1 MAQGKTTDQTSLYRD
16 RRSFAKIP
24 DVMDVPN
31 LIAIQTDSFEFF
43 KGEGLAQ
50 AFQDISPIEN
60 NTKDMCVEFGRH
72 EFGEPKY
79 TVDECKEKDVS
90 YQAPLF
96 VEIRFINRET
106 GEIKEQDVFMGDF
119 PLMTFTVNFAG
130 AVLIGAVF
138 EAATEGSSLPDNAVL
153 FLKTGVCGGFTTFSA
168 FSLETL
174 ALLERGKYATGALY
188 ACGSVLACLAG
199 VVIGRLAVR
208 GVRAA
213 LTGSAA
219 A

>member
-1 MAQGKTTDQTSLYRD
+1 MVAVLCVGLGGFIGSVGRYLLGL
-16 RRSFAKIP
+16 
-24 DVMDVPN
+24 VP
-31 LIAIQTDSFEFF
+31 
-43 KGEGLAQ
+43 
-50 AFQDISPIEN
+50 
-60 NTKDMCVEFGRH
+60 VE
-72 EFGEPKY
+72 
-79 TVDECKEKDVS
+79 
-90 YQAPLF
+90 
-96 VEIRFINRET
+96 
-106 GEIKEQDVFMGDF
+106 GDF
-119 PLMTFTVNFAG
+119 PLMTFAVNFAG

-138 EAATEGSSLPDNAVL
+138 EAATEGSGLPDNAVL

-199 VVIGRLAVR
+199 VVIGRLAGR

-213 LTGSAA
+213 LPGSAA

>member
-1 MAQGKTTDQTSLYRD
+1 MVAVLCVGLVGFIGSVGRYLLGL
-16 RRSFAKIP
+16 
-24 DVMDVPN
+24 VP
-31 LIAIQTDSFEFF
+31 
-43 KGEGLAQ
+43 
-50 AFQDISPIEN
+50 
-60 NTKDMCVEFGRH
+60 VE
-72 EFGEPKY
+72 
-79 TVDECKEKDVS
+79 
-90 YQAPLF
+90 
-96 VEIRFINRET
+96 
-106 GEIKEQDVFMGDF
+106 GDF

>member
-1 MAQGKTTDQTSLYRD
+1 MVAVLCVGLGGFIGSVGRYLLGL
-16 RRSFAKIP
+16 
-24 DVMDVPN
+24 VP
-31 LIAIQTDSFEFF
+31 
-43 KGEGLAQ
+43 
-50 AFQDISPIEN
+50 
-60 NTKDMCVEFGRH
+60 VE
-72 EFGEPKY
+72 
-79 TVDECKEKDVS
+79 
-90 YQAPLF
+90 
-96 VEIRFINRET
+96 
-106 GEIKEQDVFMGDF
+106 GDF

-138 EAATEGSSLPDNAVL
+138 EAATEGSSLP
-153 FLKTGVCGGFTTFSA
+153 
-168 FSLETL
+168 
-174 ALLERGKYATGALY
+174 GKYATGALY

>member
-1 MAQGKTTDQTSLYRD
+1 MVAVLCVGLGGFIGSVSAGSRADIYLLGL
-16 RRSFAKIP
+16 
-24 DVMDVPN
+24 VP
-31 LIAIQTDSFEFF
+31 
-43 KGEGLAQ
+43 
-50 AFQDISPIEN
+50 
-60 NTKDMCVEFGRH
+60 VE
-72 EFGEPKY
+72 
-79 TVDECKEKDVS
+79 
-90 YQAPLF
+90 
-96 VEIRFINRET
+96 
-106 GEIKEQDVFMGDF
+106 GDF
-119 PLMTFTVNFAG
+119 PLMTFVINFAG

-138 EAATEGSSLPDNAVL
+138 EAATEGSGLPDNAVL
-153 FLKTGVCGGFTTFSA
+153 FLKTGVCGFTTFSA

>member
-1 MAQGKTTDQTSLYRD
+1 MNVMIREQIGRPLGDASCKDCLLYTS
-16 RRSFAKIP
+16 
-24 DVMDVPN
+24 
-31 LIAIQTDSFEFF
+31 
-43 KGEGLAQ
+43 
-50 AFQDISPIEN
+50 
-60 NTKDMCVEFGRH
+60 
-72 EFGEPKY
+72 
-79 TVDECKEKDVS
+79 
-90 YQAPLF
+90 
-96 VEIRFINRET
+96 
-106 GEIKEQDVFMGDF
+106 
-119 PLMTFTVNFAG
+119 
-130 AVLIGAVF
+130 LIGAVF

>member
-1 MAQGKTTDQTSLYRD
+1 MVAVLCVGLGGFIGSVGRYLLGL
-16 RRSFAKIP
+16 
-24 DVMDVPN
+24 VP
-31 LIAIQTDSFEFF
+31 
-43 KGEGLAQ
+43 
-50 AFQDISPIEN
+50 
-60 NTKDMCVEFGRH
+60 VE
-72 EFGEPKY
+72 
-79 TVDECKEKDVS
+79 
-90 YQAPLF
+90 
-96 VEIRFINRET
+96 
-106 GEIKEQDVFMGDF
+106 GDF
-119 PLMTFTVNFAG
+119 PLMTFAVNFAG

-138 EAATEGSSLPDNAVL
+138 EAATEGSGLPDNAVL

-168 FSLETL
+168 FS
-174 ALLERGKYATGALY
+174 LERGKYATGALY

>member
-1 MAQGKTTDQTSLYRD
+1 MVAVLCVGLGGFIGSVGRYLLGL
-16 RRSFAKIP
+16 
-24 DVMDVPN
+24 VP
-31 LIAIQTDSFEFF
+31 
-43 KGEGLAQ
+43 
-50 AFQDISPIEN
+50 
-60 NTKDMCVEFGRH
+60 VE
-72 EFGEPKY
+72 
-79 TVDECKEKDVS
+79 
-90 YQAPLF
+90 
-96 VEIRFINRET
+96 
-106 GEIKEQDVFMGDF
+106 GDF
-119 PLMTFTVNFAG
+119 PLMTFAVNFAG

-138 EAATEGSSLPDNAVL
+138 EAATEGSGLPDNAVL

-213 LTGSAA
+213 LPGSAA
-219 A
+219 ASGGAGAAHGAHPYVLRFRARRAGRAISRGSRCPDRWTCSGSGSPCTGCRSARRRSAPRLSREVFQPRAGTSSRGTAASWLRRRS

>member
-1 MAQGKTTDQTSLYRD
+1 MVAVL
-16 RRSFAKIP
+16 
-24 DVMDVPN
+24 
-31 LIAIQTDSFEFF
+31 
-43 KGEGLAQ
+43 
-50 AFQDISPIEN
+50 
-60 NTKDMCVEFGRH
+60 CVGFGRLH
-72 EFGEPKY
+72 RIGRALSAGASCRSRA
-79 TVDECKEKDVS
+79 TS
-90 YQAPLF
+90 
-96 VEIRFINRET
+96 
-106 GEIKEQDVFMGDF
+106 

>member
-1 MAQGKTTDQTSLYRD
+1 MVAVLCVGLGGFIGSVGRYLLGL
-16 RRSFAKIP
+16 
-24 DVMDVPN
+24 VP
-31 LIAIQTDSFEFF
+31 
-43 KGEGLAQ
+43 
-50 AFQDISPIEN
+50 
-60 NTKDMCVEFGRH
+60 VE
-72 EFGEPKY
+72 
-79 TVDECKEKDVS
+79 
-90 YQAPLF
+90 
-96 VEIRFINRET
+96 
-106 GEIKEQDVFMGDF
+106 GDF
-119 PLMTFTVNFAG
+119 PLMTFAVNFAG

-138 EAATEGSSLPDNAVL
+138 EAATEGSGLPDNAVL

-219 A
+219 GLGGAGAAHGAHPYVLRFRARRAGRAISRGSRCPDRWTCSGSGSPCTGCRSARRRSAPRLSREVFQPRAGTSSRGTAASWLRRRS

>member
-1 MAQGKTTDQTSLYRD
+1 MVAVLCVGLGGFIGSVGRYLLGL
-16 RRSFAKIP
+16 
-24 DVMDVPN
+24 VP
-31 LIAIQTDSFEFF
+31 
-43 KGEGLAQ
+43 
-50 AFQDISPIEN
+50 
-60 NTKDMCVEFGRH
+60 VE
-72 EFGEPKY
+72 
-79 TVDECKEKDVS
+79 
-90 YQAPLF
+90 
-96 VEIRFINRET
+96 
-106 GEIKEQDVFMGDF
+106 GDF
-119 PLMTFTVNFAG
+119 PLMTFAVNFAG

-138 EAATEGSSLPDNAVL
+138 EAATEGSGLPDNAVL

-219 A
+219 AWGGAGAAHGAHPYVLRFRARRAGRAISRGSRCPDRWTCSGSGSPCTGCRSARRRSAPRLSREVFQPRAGTSSRGTAASWLRRRS

>member
-1 MAQGKTTDQTSLYRD
+1 MVAVLCVGLGGFIGSVGRYLLGL
-16 RRSFAKIP
+16 
-24 DVMDVPN
+24 VP
-31 LIAIQTDSFEFF
+31 
-43 KGEGLAQ
+43 
-50 AFQDISPIEN
+50 
-60 NTKDMCVEFGRH
+60 VE
-72 EFGEPKY
+72 
-79 TVDECKEKDVS
+79 
-90 YQAPLF
+90 
-96 VEIRFINRET
+96 
-106 GEIKEQDVFMGDF
+106 GDF
-119 PLMTFTVNFAG
+119 PLMTFAVNFAG

-138 EAATEGSSLPDNAVL
+138 EAATEGSGLPDNAVL

-219 A
+219 ALGGGGPAHGAHPYVLRSRARRAGRAISRGSRCPDRWTCSGSGSPCTGCRSARRRSAPRPSREVFQPRAGTSSRATAASSPRRRS

>member
-1 MAQGKTTDQTSLYRD
+1 MVAVLCVGLGGFIGSVGRYLLGL
-16 RRSFAKIP
+16 
-24 DVMDVPN
+24 VP
-31 LIAIQTDSFEFF
+31 
-43 KGEGLAQ
+43 
-50 AFQDISPIEN
+50 
-60 NTKDMCVEFGRH
+60 VE
-72 EFGEPKY
+72 
-79 TVDECKEKDVS
+79 
-90 YQAPLF
+90 
-96 VEIRFINRET
+96 
-106 GEIKEQDVFMGDF
+106 GDF

-130 AVLIGAVF
+130 AVL

>member
-1 MAQGKTTDQTSLYRD
+1 MVAVLCVGLGGFIGSVGRYLLGL
-16 RRSFAKIP
+16 
-24 DVMDVPN
+24 VPV
-31 LIAIQTDSFEFF
+31 
-43 KGEGLAQ
+43 EG
-50 AFQDISPIEN
+50 N
-60 NTKDMCVEFGRH
+60 
-72 EFGEPKY
+72 
-79 TVDECKEKDVS
+79 
-90 YQAPLF
+90 
-96 VEIRFINRET
+96 
-106 GEIKEQDVFMGDF
+106 F
-119 PLMTFTVNFAG
+119 PLMTFAVNFAG

-138 EAATEGSSLPDNAVL
+138 EAATTL
-153 FLKTGVCGGFTTFSA
+153 SA

>member
-1 MAQGKTTDQTSLYRD
+1 MVAVLCVGLGGFIGSVGRYLLGL
-16 RRSFAKIP
+16 
-24 DVMDVPN
+24 VP
-31 LIAIQTDSFEFF
+31 
-43 KGEGLAQ
+43 
-50 AFQDISPIEN
+50 
-60 NTKDMCVEFGRH
+60 VE
-72 EFGEPKY
+72 
-79 TVDECKEKDVS
+79 
-90 YQAPLF
+90 
-96 VEIRFINRET
+96 
-106 GEIKEQDVFMGDF
+106 GDF
-119 PLMTFTVNFAG
+119 PLMTFAVNFAG

-219 A
+219 RRAGRAISRGSRCPDRWTCSGSGSPCTGCRSARRRSAPRPSREVFQPRAGTSSRATAASSPRRRS

>member
-1 MAQGKTTDQTSLYRD
+1 MVAVLCVGLGGFIGSVGRYLLGL
-16 RRSFAKIP
+16 
-24 DVMDVPN
+24 VP
-31 LIAIQTDSFEFF
+31 
-43 KGEGLAQ
+43 
-50 AFQDISPIEN
+50 
-60 NTKDMCVEFGRH
+60 VE
-72 EFGEPKY
+72 
-79 TVDECKEKDVS
+79 
-90 YQAPLF
+90 
-96 VEIRFINRET
+96 
-106 GEIKEQDVFMGDF
+106 GDF
-119 PLMTFTVNFAG
+119 PLMTFAVNFAG

-138 EAATEGSSLPDNAVL
+138 EAATEGSGLPDNAVL

-213 LTGSAA
+213 LTGAGAGAALCAHAPTLRSRARRAGRAISRGSRCPDRWTCSGSGSPCTGCRSARRRSAPRPSREVFQPRAGTSSRATA
-219 A
+219 ASSPRRRS